1 MHGSF
6 IPRKFSILSSDGEG
20 LFGETFGGSLVGVS
34 DSGEGCTV
42 LGDGR
47 VHGKAAANASC
58 CGEGGG
64 KAAANASCGEGGGG
78 GTGCRAGEE
87 ISLVGSVSVT
97 SVPSFSFVEKVIR
110 AACCVASDMAS
121 TVVPIRD
128 WKDDDMASEKRMIF
142 RSVSMFIRISI
153 CFKWLIIASV
163 LFVILSLT
171 LSISKKI
178 WYMCSFKISCST
190 LRCSNR

>member
-1 MHGSF
+1 M
-6 IPRKFSILSSDGEG
+6 SSDGEG

-97 SVPSFSFVEKVIR
+97 SLHSFSFVEKVIR
-110 AACCVASDMAS
+110 AALNKSRQQVAY
-121 TVVPIRD
+121 
-128 WKDDDMASEKRMIF
+128 W
-142 RSVSMFIRISI
+142 RIHGR
-153 CFKWLIIASV
+153 
-163 LFVILSLT
+163 ILANMHRLHM
-171 LSISKKI
+171 L
-178 WYMCSFKISCST
+178 
-190 LRCSNR
+190 LRI